1 MKRFNIDDYV
11 DEDVVMHCNTK
22 EEAKI
27 FCEYLHRLG
36 LTWASG
42 TSYLNVESWSNYTK
56 NTCYSFNEG
65 QHSSVCWYVMNGYDI
80 LEFDDFDWS
89 DYGYRSLRGDDL
101 LAMLGGGK

>member
-1 MKRFNIDDYV
+1 MKKFNISDYV
-11 DEDVVMHCNTK
+11 DEDVAMHCDTK
-22 EEAKI
+22 EKARI

-42 TSYLNVESWSNYTK
+42 MSYLKETDWSDRKK

-65 QHSSVCWYVMNGYDI
+65 QHSSVCWYVINGYDI

-101 LAMLGGGK
+101 LAMLGGSK

>member
-1 MKRFNIDDYV
+1 MKKFNISDYV
-11 DEDVVMHCNTK
+11 DEDVAMHCDTK
-22 EEAKI
+22 EKARI

-42 TSYLNVESWSNYTK
+42 MSYLKETDWSDRKK

-65 QHSSVCWYVMNGYDI
+65 QHSSVCWYVINGYDI

-89 DYGYRSLRGDDL
+89 DYGYRGLQGNDL
-101 LAMLGGGK
+101 LKILEGSK

>member
-1 MKRFNIDDYV
+1 MKKFNISDYV
-11 DEDVVMHCNTK
+11 DEDVAMHCDTK
-22 EEAKI
+22 EKARI

-42 TSYLNVESWSNYTK
+42 MSYLKETDWSDRKK

-65 QHSSVCWYVMNGYDI
+65 QHSSVCWYVINGYDI

-89 DYGYRSLRGDDL
+89 DYGYRDLQGNDL
-101 LAMLGGGK
+101 LKILEGSK